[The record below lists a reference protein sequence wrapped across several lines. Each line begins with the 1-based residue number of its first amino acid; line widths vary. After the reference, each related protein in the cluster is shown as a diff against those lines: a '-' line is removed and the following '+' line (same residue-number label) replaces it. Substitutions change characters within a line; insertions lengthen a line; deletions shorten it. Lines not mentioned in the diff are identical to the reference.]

1 MAIHPAEP
9 IQLPNEPCIHGL
21 SDKNWCAICREQNGD
36 KHARVINRAFTPKNP
51 KRNGS
56 SNSKIKIIN

>member
-1 MAIHPAEP
+1 MAVHPAITP
-9 IQLPNEPCIHGL
+9 QLPNEPCIHGL

-51 KRNGS
+51 KNNHS
-56 SNSKIKIIN
+56 SKSKVKTIH